1 MFHEFLIAQFTI
13 SCGRPEKRYKT
24 LCSPYNSIQAIAMTK
39 SPEEGRIWEWRAFGR
54 IDDELANKVRAYPI
68 RLGIKDVQWE
78 DLYLVSP
85 KNDQNIKLRRYAGS
99 WVLKFKLLFETRPGS
114 FELYVESAE
123 FTYRFPAQ
131 LATLRDAA
139 RLLEVTLPEPT
150 RSESFTDDEFIHA
163 LVESS
168 PAVVETR
175 VLKQRSQF
183 QFNGGWLELADVTVG
198 SHRVQSISIHSPEID
213 VVKSMLNELQ
223 PGDELEPMNY
233 IAACRRWG

>member
-1 MFHEFLIAQFTI
+1 
-13 SCGRPEKRYKT
+13 
-24 LCSPYNSIQAIAMTK
+24 MTK

-54 IDDELANKVRAYPI
+54 INDELAGRVRVYPI
-68 RLGIKDVQWE
+68 RLGIKDIQWE

-85 KNDQNIKLRRYAGS
+85 KNDQNIKLRRYAGGR
-99 WVLKFKLLFETRPGS
+99 VLKFKLLFETRPGA

-139 RLLEVTLPEPT
+139 RLLEVTLPEAT
-150 RSESFTDDEFIHA
+150 RSERFTDNEFIRA

-168 PAVVETR
+168 PAVTETR
-175 VLKQRSQF
+175 VLKRRSQY
-183 QFNGGWLELADVTVG
+183 QFNGGWLELADVSVA

-213 VVKSMLNELQ
+213 VVKSVLEQLQ
-223 PGDELEPMNY
+223 PGDELKPMNY

>member
-1 MFHEFLIAQFTI
+1 M
-13 SCGRPEKRYKT
+13 
-24 LCSPYNSIQAIAMTK
+24 MTK

-54 IDDELANKVRAYPI
+54 INDELSGRVRVYPI
-68 RLGIKDVQWE
+68 RLGIKDIQWE

-85 KNDQNIKLRRYAGS
+85 KNDQNIKLRRYAGG
-99 WVLKFKLLFETRPGS
+99 WVLKLKLLLETRPGA

-131 LATLRDAA
+131 LATLKDAA
-139 RLLEVTLPEPT
+139 RLLEVALPDNA
-150 RSESFTDDEFIHA
+150 RSESFSDDRFVRA

-168 PAVVETR
+168 PAVAQTR
-175 VLKQRSQF
+175 VLKQRSQY
-183 QFNGGWLELADVTVG
+183 QFVGGWLELADVSVG
-198 SHRVQSISIHSPEID
+198 AHRVQSISIHSPDID